1 LAALFY
7 AILQHR
13 NWSGAIFRKENL
25 RPSLFWNLYL
35 AFLTVPTTLVGT
47 TKLSP
52 TFINTGPASRAGGR
66 RRWDT
71 IFDLDLDGTALVVSG
86 SRLDGHD

>member
-52 TFINTGPASRAGGR
+52 TFVWLRILGQLVAPAAG
-66 RRWDT
+66 
-71 IFDLDLDGTALVVSG
+71 DGGTLFSILTSMAPPWW
-86 SRLDGHD
+86 